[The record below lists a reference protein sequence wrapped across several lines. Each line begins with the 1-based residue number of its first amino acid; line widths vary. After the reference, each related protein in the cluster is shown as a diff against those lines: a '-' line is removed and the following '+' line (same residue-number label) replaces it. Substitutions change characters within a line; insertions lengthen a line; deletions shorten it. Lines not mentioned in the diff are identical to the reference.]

1 MTAEV
6 ISFDENSK
14 GMIDSIEQLAK
25 KVDNQKLRALGEKS
39 KLESIDDSKKKRMM
53 ELNKVLSERE
63 SELVRYENEYQS
75 LLKIDQEQQ
84 LQIERLINN
93 KMH

>member
-1 MTAEV
+1 
-6 ISFDENSK
+6 
-14 GMIDSIEQLAK
+14 MIEAIELLAK

-39 KLESIDDSKKKRMM
+39 KLESIEDSKKKRMM
-53 ELNKVLSERE
+53 ELSKVLSERE

-84 LQIERLINN
+84 VLIERLINN
-93 KMH
+93 QTH

>member
-1 MTAEV
+1 
-6 ISFDENSK
+6 
-14 GMIDSIEQLAK
+14 MIDSIEQLAK

-84 LQIERLINN
+84 LLIERLINN